1 MKFRSPTTRSRFH
14 LLLAASLLLL
24 GWFQL
29 NHELTAHLEHPNEG
43 CVICVFT
50 GHLGDGATA
59 SVIKLQAVHL
69 PFRLAIAP
77 CYVAPTLEQPFRL
90 ALSQRGPPLDSSLI

>member
-1 MKFRSPTTRSRFH
+1 MMFRSQKSRLRFH

-43 CVICVFT
+43 CLICVFT

-59 SVIKLQAVHL
+59 SAFTLHAVNL
-69 PFRLAIAP
+69 PYRLDLAP

-90 ALSQRGPPLDSSLI
+90 ALSQRGPPHDSSLI

>member
-1 MKFRSPTTRSRFH
+1 MMFRSQTSRFRFH

-29 NHELTAHLEHPNEG
+29 NHELTAHLEHPDEG

-59 SVIKLQAVHL
+59 SVVTLSAYHF
-69 PFRLAIAP
+69 PFRLVIAP
-77 CYVAPTLEQPFRL
+77 GHIAPTLEQPFRL
-90 ALSQRGPPLDSSLI
+90 ALSQRGPPHDSSLI

>member
-1 MKFRSPTTRSRFH
+1 MKFRSRTTRFRYN

-24 GWFQL
+24 GWFHL
-29 NHELTAHLEHPNEG
+29 NHDLTAHLEHPDDG

-59 SVIKLQAVHL
+59 TTFTLHVVHL
-69 PFRLAIAP
+69 PYRLEIAP
-77 CYVAPTLEQPFRL
+77 CYTAPTLAQPFL
-90 ALSQRGPPLDSSLI
+90 HALSQRGPPLDSSLI

>member
-1 MKFRSPTTRSRFH
+1 MKFSSHTLRSRIH
-14 LLLAASLLLL
+14 LYLAASLLLL

-29 NHELTAHLEHPNEG
+29 NHDLTAHLAHPDGG

-59 SVIKLQAVHL
+59 SVFTLHAVHY
-69 PFRLAIAP
+69 PFRPDIAG

-90 ALSQRGPPLDSSLI
+90 AISERGPPSLPLLS

>member
-1 MKFRSPTTRSRFH
+1 MKFRSHTFRSRVN

-29 NHELTAHLEHPNEG
+29 NHELTAHLEHPSEG
-43 CVICVFT
+43 CVICIFT

-59 SVIKLQAVHL
+59 SVFALHAVHF
-69 PFRLAIAP
+69 PFRLDIAP

-90 ALSQRGPPLDSSLI
+90 ALSERGPPSLSRLS